1 MNNKADATAAEQVP
15 EPAGRADEDVAATE
29 LTPADGTAAADTH
42 AESGTADSPG
52 EAPDR
57 KPGKPWLAT
66 LFWVSLTS
74 AAIGA
79 GGYFI
84 HDLRQSQQ
92 ADRAEQKAIAHK
104 LDSLQQSQAL
114 LGESLSQLAGR
125 QDRAAE
131 QLRAL
136 QQHLGRLRRQ
146 LSHASG
152 WQLEEIQHLLR
163 VASQRLALAG
173 DMDTALAALHAVDTR
188 LREIPDSALIPVR
201 ERLLRDLHNLQAHPR
216 TDFSGTA
223 LALAD
228 LAARVRQLPLRVGA
242 ETTPAPTRAQT
253 EQPPRRQQLLGNIWQ
268 ELKSL
273 VVVTRNRAQTAALL
287 APSEQFF
294 LHRNLQLQLEAA
306 RVALLARD
314 EDQYRA
320 SIQASTD
327 WLREFFDPDDAGVRN
342 ALKILQG
349 AAALKLSHPL
359 PSVDATI
366 SAFDEY
372 LLRQDGSQSYRG
384 AP

>member
-1 MNNKADATAAEQVP
+1 MSNKADATAAEQVP
-15 EPAGRADEDVAATE
+15 EPADRADEALTTTE
-29 LTPADGTAAADTH
+29 LAPADGTAAAD
-42 AESGTADSPG
+42 AGADSDEVDSAG
-52 EAPDR
+52 KSPDR
-57 KPGKPWLAT
+57 KSGKPWLAT
-66 LFWVSLTS
+66 LFWFSLSS

-79 GGYFI
+79 GGYFL
-84 HDLRQSQQ
+84 HDLRQNQE
-92 ADRAEQKAIAHK
+92 AERAEREALAHK
-104 LDSLQQSQAL
+104 LHSLQQSQAL
-114 LGESLSQLAGR
+114 LGESLGQLADR
-125 QDRAAE
+125 QGQIDE
-131 QLRAL
+131 QLRAT
-136 QQHLGRLRRQ
+136 QQHLSALRRQ
-146 LSHASG
+146 VSHASG
-152 WQLEEIQHLLR
+152 WQFEEIQHLLR

-173 DMDTALAALHAVDTR
+173 DVDPALAALHAVDAR

-201 ERLLRDLHNLQAHPR
+201 ARLLRDLHNLQAHPR

-242 ETTPAPTRAQT
+242 AATPAPTRAQT
-253 EQPPRRQQLLGNIWQ
+253 EQPPRWQQLLGNIWQ

-273 VVVTRNRAQTAALL
+273 VVITRNRAQTAALL

-314 EDQYRA
+314 EDQYRV
-320 SIQASTD
+320 SIQAGTD
-327 WLREFFDPDDAGVRN
+327 WLREFFDPDDAGVRR

-349 AAALKLSHPL
+349 AAALELSQPL

-372 LLRQDGSQSYRG
+372 LLRQDGT
-384 AP
+384 